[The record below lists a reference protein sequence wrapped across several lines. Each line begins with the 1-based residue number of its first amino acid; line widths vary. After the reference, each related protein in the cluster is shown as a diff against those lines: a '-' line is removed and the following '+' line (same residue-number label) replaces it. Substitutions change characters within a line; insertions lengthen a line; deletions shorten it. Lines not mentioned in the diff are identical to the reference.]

1 MAIILF
7 ALSVSRLSNVI
18 RNESLVEAME
28 KTLSAA
34 GHKCQAL
41 YFAAMGV
48 PIVFLHGLS
57 YTMDIWQRIGVTEL
71 LIEKRVPFLA
81 LDMPY
86 GLRSQCQPKTRN
98 PETNVAVAAEAVKN
112 VFGSAVPVL
121 VGASIGGN
129 IALRYA
135 TRFPVKGL
143 LLIAPARAL
152 DEDLLKSYGKFNFPV
167 KIIWGSQDNFISGEE
182 MRTLSD
188 KLPNAK
194 LLVYNGASHS
204 AYKDQPELFKRD
216 LLELYAAAE
225 QT

>member
-1 MAIILF
+1 
-7 ALSVSRLSNVI
+7 
-18 RNESLVEAME
+18 ME
-28 KTLSAA
+28 KKLALNDY
-34 GHKCQAL
+34 KCQAV
-41 YFAAMGV
+41 FSKASGV

-57 YTMDIWQRIGVTEL
+57 YTSGVWQRIGVTEL

-86 GLRSQCQPKTRN
+86 GLKSECKPRTRD
-98 PETNVAVAAEAVKN
+98 PEKNVAVVNEAVKS

-152 DEDLLKSYGKFNFPV
+152 EEDLAKAYSKFNFPITIV
-167 KIIWGSQDNFISGEE
+167 WGSEDNIVASED
-182 MRTLSD
+182 MRTLSG
-188 KLPNAK
+188 KLPNSK
-194 LLVYNGASHS
+194 LIIYDGASHS
-204 AYKDQPELFKRD
+204 AYKEQPERFKHD
-216 LLELYAAAE
+216 LLELYANAE
-225 QT
+225 

>member
-1 MAIILF
+1 MCIAEQGE
-7 ALSVSRLSNVI
+7 RLN
-18 RNESLVEAME
+18 LE
-28 KTLSAA
+28 KTLNVAN
-34 GHKCQAL
+34 HKCHAL
-41 YFAAMGV
+41 YHTASGV

-57 YTMDIWQRIGVTEL
+57 YTSGIWQRIGLTEL
-71 LIEKRVPFLA
+71 LVEKHVPFLA

-86 GLRSQCQPKTRN
+86 GLKSKCQPKTRD
-98 PETNVAVAAEAVKN
+98 PEKNIAVVNEAVKSML
-112 VFGSAVPVL
+112 GSVTPVL

-143 LLIAPARAL
+143 LLVAPARAL
-152 DEDLLKSYGKFNFPV
+152 EEEFVQSYSKFKFPIT
-167 KIIWGSQDNFISGEE
+167 IIWGSEDTIVASED

-194 LLVYNGASHS
+194 LIIYNGASHS
-204 AYKDQPELFKRD
+204 AYKDQPDRFKRN
-216 LLELYAAAE
+216 LLELYAKAE

>member
-1 MAIILF
+1 
-7 ALSVSRLSNVI
+7 
-18 RNESLVEAME
+18 ME
-28 KTLSAA
+28 KILSAA

-41 YFAAMGV
+41 YFAAPGV
-48 PIVFLHGLS
+48 PIVLLHGLS
-57 YTMDIWQRIGVTEL
+57 FTIDIWQHIGVTEL

-86 GLRSQCQPKTRN
+86 GLRSHCQPKTRN
-98 PETNVAVAAEAVKN
+98 PEANVAVVAEAAKN
-112 VFGSAVPVL
+112 VFSSAVPVL

-143 LLIAPARAL
+143 LLISPVRAFE
-152 DEDLLKSYGKFNFPV
+152 EDLLQSYGRFNFPV
-167 KIIWGSQDNFISGEE
+167 KIIWGSQDNLVSGEE

-188 KLPNAK
+188 KLPKAK
-194 LLVYNGASHS
+194 LLVYNGAAHP

-216 LLELYAAAE
+216 LLELYATAE